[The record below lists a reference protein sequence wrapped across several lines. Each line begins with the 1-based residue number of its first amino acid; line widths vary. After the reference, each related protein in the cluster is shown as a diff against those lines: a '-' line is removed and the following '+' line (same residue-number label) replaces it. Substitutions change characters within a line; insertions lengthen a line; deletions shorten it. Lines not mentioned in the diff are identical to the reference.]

1 MSGRQH
7 GLVSWSESDGTT
19 AARAVRPPEL
29 AVLDGALAGNRIAVD
44 GVLIVGRGEGA
55 DLIIDDRE
63 MSRRHAAFRTNGG
76 ALEVEDLGSLNG
88 TWVDGTRIEAPMTL
102 ASGNIVKL
110 GQTRLEVVDPERVTA
125 FEQVDTEPAEAV
137 RPSEARV
144 AGVSQVLPA
153 HEDELRPVTALFAD
167 IVGSTAIGERL
178 RPEEVREVVGE
189 CVSRMSRIVEQFG
202 GVIDAYMG
210 DGIAAFFG
218 FPAAR
223 EDDVERAARAALRII
238 ETIGEYAQEVR
249 STWSLPD
256 FNIRVG
262 LNSGQ
267 VAVGLVGA
275 GDRRPVALGDTM
287 NVAAR
292 LQSEAEPGTI
302 LVGTRTAEELRDR
315 FRLDGLGEVSV
326 KGRDAPVEAWQLLGA
341 EAPARTGE
349 ARPLVGRQQETQAL
363 HAAIESLSEG
373 KGRAILLVGEHGLG
387 KTRLLQFL
395 NESASG
401 KATWLEGQCVSYG
414 AERSPF
420 GQVLRTWLGVDPG
433 ERGPLV
439 RSSLERRLELL
450 LGERLP
456 EVLPYLA
463 SFLSVQ
469 ADPHSDAQIRDLSSE
484 ALAEEIAR
492 AYCAWAQAL
501 SESGPLVIAVDDF
514 HWADDATIALAT
526 ALLDV
531 VPRAPFVLATALRNE
546 PETTGW
552 RFRDAALGNQGEH
565 TTELRLGRLSDEEST
580 QLLADLAPDDL
591 GDDDRS
597 KLLAAAEGNPLY
609 LDQLLRFFRE
619 SGQLELRRTLAMTVV
634 RHELPS
640 ALESILVA
648 RIDALPNEARRVL
661 QIAAVVGRSFPLQ
674 LLVALIDAARLESA
688 IQLLLRADLV
698 REVRSLPDREYEFTH
713 GLLREAALSTLTR
726 ARRREIYRMVATA
739 LEQVHAAS
747 LDEHL
752 EQLAFYNAR
761 AGDLPRA
768 LWYLERAASRAAGI
782 HAYTHAAGLWRRAAT
797 LAEELGDVDAQRRIS
812 RAVWQLTEHER

>member
-1 MSGRQH
+1 VSGTE
-7 GLVSWSESDGTT
+7 SEGTT
-19 AARAVRPPEL
+19 AARTARAPEL

-55 DLIIDDRE
+55 DVLIDDRE
-63 MSRRHAAFRTNGG
+63 MSRRHAAFRANGG
-76 ALEVEDLGSLNG
+76 SLEVEDLGSLNG
-88 TWVDGTRIEAPMTL
+88 TWVDGTRIESPTTL
-102 ASGNIVKL
+102 VSGSVVKL
-110 GQTRLEVVDPERVTA
+110 GQTRLEVVDAERVTA
-125 FEQVDTEPAEAV
+125 FEQVDTEPAADV
-137 RPSEARV
+137 ARPSGAYV
-144 AGVSQVLPA
+144 PGMSQVLQP
-153 HEDELRPVTALFAD
+153 HDDELRPVTALFAD

-223 EDDVERAARAALRII
+223 EDDVERAARSALRII

-249 STWSLPD
+249 ATWSLPD

-262 LNSGQ
+262 INSGQ

-302 LVGTRTAEELRDR
+302 LVGTRTARELSGR
-315 FRLDGLGEVSV
+315 FRLEGLGEVSV
-326 KGRDAPVEAWQLLGA
+326 KGRDAPVEAWRLVSA
-341 EAPARTGE
+341 EAPERKAHE
-349 ARPLVGRQQETQAL
+349 RPLVGRQAETQAL
-363 HAAIESLSEG
+363 HGAIESLAEG
-373 KGRAILLVGEHGLG
+373 QGRALLLGGDHGIG
-387 KTRLLQFL
+387 KTRLLEFL
-395 NESASG
+395 NESAKG

-420 GQVLRTWLGVDPG
+420 VDILRTWLSVDPA
-433 ERGPLV
+433 EHAPVV
-439 RSSLERRLELL
+439 RSNLERRLELL
-450 LGERLP
+450 LGAQLP

-469 ADPHSDAQIRDLSSE
+469 ADPHSDAQIRDLSPD
-484 ALAEEIAR
+484 ALAREIAR
-492 AYCAWAQAL
+492 AYSAWAHAL
-501 SESGPLVIAVDDF
+501 SRSGPLVIAVDDF
-514 HWADDATIALAT
+514 HWADEATVALAN

-531 VPRAPFVLATALRNE
+531 VAESPLVLAIALRRE
-546 PETTGW
+546 PETPCW
-552 RFRDAALGNQGEH
+552 RFRDAALADHGEH
-565 TTELRLGRLSDEEST
+565 TTELRLGPLSEEESA
-580 QLLADLAPDDL
+580 QLLTDLAPDDL
-591 GDDDRS
+591 ADEDRR

-609 LDQLLRFFRE
+609 LEQLLRFLRE
-619 SGQLELRRTLAMTVV
+619 SGQVELRRTLAMTVV

-661 QIAAVVGRSFPLQ
+661 QTAAVTGRSFSLQ
-674 LLVALIDAARLESA
+674 LLVALIDAERLETT
-688 IQLLLRADLV
+688 IQLLLRTDII

-726 ARRREIYRMVATA
+726 SRRRDIYRMVATA
-739 LEQVHAAS
+739 VERVHAAS
-747 LDEHL
+747 LDEHF

-761 AGDLPRA
+761 AGDLPRS
-768 LWYLERAASRAAGI
+768 LWYLERAASRAGAI
-782 HAYTHAAGLWRRAAT
+782 HAYTHAAELWRRAST

-812 RAVWQLTEHER
+812 RALWQLSERDR